1 VPTGW
6 PGLCGSA
13 PADCKLQDG
22 VERWGWAPVF
32 VIGVRTSGVMCMR
45 TGASKRTCG
54 GWLGSAVADSGKIH
68 DQEDMFSCL
77 LEFIYQFAVVF
88 AH

>member
-1 VPTGW
+1 
-6 PGLCGSA
+6 
-13 PADCKLQDG
+13 
-22 VERWGWAPVF
+22 
-32 VIGVRTSGVMCMR
+32 MCMR